1 MNTHLIKIIH
11 WLLMFIVATPVV
23 IGVIVG
29 VVEIVRRRKKN
40 DRTHRRNDIF
50 RK

>member
-23 IGVIVG
+23 IGGIVG
-29 VVEIVRRRKKN
+29 VVVWIKERRSNKK
-40 DRTHRRNDIF
+40 
-50 RK
+50 